1 MREDADLTQKKIA
14 QMLSCS
20 RQAYSNYELG
30 LREIPIDLLVRLA
43 RLHNTTTDYLLGLT
57 DVREI
62 PKK

>member
-1 MREDADLTQKKIA
+1 LREDADLTQKKIA